1 MAKGKITMSELKKLT
16 GSKSFVPQTSS
27 LKQGDK
33 GDDAKRLQDYLTK
46 FGYLESPATEAFG
59 LVKAA
64 VAAPPEQEGNFDK
77 NTEQALSRFQKF
89 NSLKATGKMDK
100 ATLDLMSRPRCGF
113 PDTADFVL
121 EGRKWSK
128 TALTYSYSEFTPDLS
143 QAQVRGALTQAFNLW
158 AAVTPLTFTEVT
170 SGADIVI
177 RFVGGNHGDGNAFDG
192 PSGVLAHAFYPPP
205 NNGALAGDVHFDEA
219 ETWTVNLPPSGIDL
233 ATVAGHEIG
242 HALGLAHSN
251 VTGALMYA
259 FYGGAHR
266 NLESDDI
273 AGIQAIYGDVNRQ
286 SNWRWCSKCQ
296 GLHFGGNPAGPCP
309 AGGKHVK
316 AGSGNYSLAN
326 NSPAAPGQADWRWCS
341 KCQGLHFGGNP
352 PRPCPAGGK
361 HIKTGSGNYTLAHNS
376 PTAPGQANWRWCS
389 KCQGLHFGGNPPGP
403 CPAGGTHIKAGSG
416 NYTLLQV

>member
-1 MAKGKITMSELKKLT
+1 MPKSKMTMAELKKLT
-16 GSKSFVPQTSS
+16 RSKSFVPQTSS

-33 GDDAKRLQDYLTK
+33 GDDPKRLQDYLTR
-46 FGYLESPATEAFG
+46 FGYMESPANEAFG
-59 LVKAA
+59 LVKAR
-64 VAAPPEQEGNFDK
+64 VAAPPEREGNFDK

-89 NSLKATGKMDK
+89 YGLKATGKMDK

-121 EGRKWSK
+121 EGRKWNK
-128 TALTYSYSEFTPDLS
+128 TALTYSYDSFTPDLS
-143 QAQVRGALTQAFNLW
+143 QAQVRSAITEAFNLW
-158 AAVTPLTFTEVT
+158 AIVTPLTFTEVT

-177 RFVGGNHGDGNAFDG
+177 RFVGGSHGDGSAFDG

-205 NNGALAGDVHFDEA
+205 NSGALAGDVHFDEA

-233 ATVAGHEIG
+233 VTVAGHEIG

-251 VTGALMYA
+251 VGGALMFA

-266 NLESDDI
+266 KLESDDI
-273 AGIQAIYGDVNRQ
+273 AGIRAIYGAVNRQ
-286 SNWRWCSKCQ
+286 PNWRWCNKCQ
-296 GLHFGGNPAGPCP
+296 GLQFGGNPAGPCP

-316 AGSGNYSLAN
+316 AGSGNYSLAH
-326 NSPAAPGQADWRWCS
+326 NSPLAPGQADWRWCS

-352 PRPCPAGGK
+352 PGSCPAGGK

-376 PTAPGQANWRWCS
+376 PAAPGQANWRWCS